1 MLQMGGLEGT
11 KSQLRCHISIKEAG
25 SVFRYIEP
33 ERRPQKAAKWK
44 DEKAAGGVEGCAL
57 ITLRRRRIT
66 VVENKV
72 LKGESSV
79 GEQRDSSLVQ
89 RSPLRRRLRISV
101 QDRAVNRARRGL
113 QTGGPGVREEEHK
126 DEGRGAG
133 KGWKMIMQRD
143 RLKP

>member
-11 KSQLRCHISIKEAG
+11 KSQLRRRISIKEAG
-25 SVFRYIEP
+25 SVFRHIEP

-79 GEQRDSSLVQ
+79 GEQRDSSPVQ
-89 RSPLRRRLRISV
+89 RSPLRRRLGISV
-101 QDRAVNRARRGL
+101 RDRAVNRAHRGL
-113 QTGGPGVREEEHK
+113 RAGGPGVREEEHK
-126 DEGRGAG
+126 DEGRGGG